1 MDHEDNLLLVLE
13 ELPQPPFEEALD
25 SGSSSTSESSAFDH
39 DDDEAYFSQTS
50 SSAATDDEDAEDS
63 DEVEDNDELDLT
75 GWPANP
81 GIVHHKVD
89 YWLCPNDACQAP
101 VPHLGL
107 CGICSR
113 KAGESEEQGVPHE
126 GPASPHDS
134 DAEEDEEEDLVGGKE
149 EDGPRDGGSG
159 MGLGLGF
166 WGAGKALSSHQAK
179 AKGAKVRP
187 GLTRRMK
194 AEKNALVA
202 AIVKGMMRAGAGF
215 LVGGEAWNSA
225 GSA

>member
-1 MDHEDNLLLVLE
+1 MDHDNNLLLVLE

-63 DEVEDNDELDLT
+63 DEDNEVEDELDLT

-107 CGICSR
+107 CGICAR

-134 DAEEDEEEDLVGGKE
+134 DAEEDE
-149 EDGPRDGGSG
+149 
-159 MGLGLGF
+159 
-166 WGAGKALSSHQAK
+166 
-179 AKGAKVRP
+179 VR
-187 GLTRRMK
+187 
-194 AEKNALVA
+194 
-202 AIVKGMMRAGAGF
+202 
-215 LVGGEAWNSA
+215 EAR
-225 GSA
+225 